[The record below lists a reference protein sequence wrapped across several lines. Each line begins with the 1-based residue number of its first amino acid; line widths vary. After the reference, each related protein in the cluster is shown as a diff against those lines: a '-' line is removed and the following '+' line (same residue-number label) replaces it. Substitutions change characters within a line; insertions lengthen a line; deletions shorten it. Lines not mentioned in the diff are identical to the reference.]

1 VHVGISLVAVFAAL
15 RLRSLLAGARVR
27 AGQPGGKPR
36 GGIPS
41 TLEELVVEAETGDL
55 RAPQPA

>member
-1 VHVGISLVAVFAAL
+1 VGISLVAVFAAL

-27 AGQPGGKPR
+27 ASQPGGKPL

-41 TLEELVVEAETGDL
+41 TLEELVLEAETGVVGG
-55 RAPQPA
+55 R